1 MWLDVDLINVMTL
14 LMVNISVIV
23 AFLTLVLISQRQ
35 LVSGLDIPATQLI
48 SLGLLSVS
56 FSVSLSFLFLLRVS
70 FTLISLILLM

>member
-23 AFLTLVLISQRQ
+23 AFLTLVLISLRQ

>member
-14 LMVNISVIV
+14 LMANISVIV

-48 SLGLLSVS
+48 SLGLLPVMW
-56 FSVSLSFLFLLRVS
+56 FLFL
-70 FTLISLILLM
+70 

>member
-1 MWLDVDLINVMTL
+1 MEMWLDVDLINVMTL

-48 SLGLLSVS
+48 SLGLLPVMW
-56 FSVSLSFLFLLRVS
+56 FLFL
-70 FTLISLILLM
+70 

>member
-23 AFLTLVLISQRQ
+23 ALLTLVLISQRQ

-48 SLGLLSVS
+48 SLGLLPVMW
-56 FSVSLSFLFLLRVS
+56 FLFL
-70 FTLISLILLM
+70 

>member
-48 SLGLLSVS
+48 SLGLLPVMW
-56 FSVSLSFLFLLRVS
+56 FLFL
-70 FTLISLILLM
+70 

>member
-35 LVSGLDIPATQLI
+35 LISGLDIPATQLI